1 MNILLIYPKAPGVF
15 WSMKHA
21 MKLIGKKTVYPP
33 LSLLTIAAMLP
44 SDWHKRLVDLNVQSL
59 GENELIWAD
68 YVFLS
73 GMYIHR
79 TSMEDIIEK
88 CNLAG
93 VKVVGGGPFLTHE
106 YENISGVDH
115 FILNEAE
122 ITLPPFLSDLEAGCP
137 KPVYTSSE
145 FADVSQTPI
154 PMWDLVN
161 LDYYAEGLIQYSR
174 GCPYQCDFCD
184 VTSLFGR
191 LPRTKTPEQVIAEL
205 ESMGDLKKFRAIFFA
220 DDNLIGNKKHLKTT
234 LLPALIEWRK
244 TNGVTI
250 PFRTQVTINLADD
263 QELMDLMIEAGFKGV
278 FIGIETPSVDSL
290 IACKK
295 KQNTKRDL
303 IENVKHLQRSGFDI
317 YAGFI
322 VGFDTDTASIFQQQ
336 AEFIQESGIVVALVN
351 ILKAPPGTELR
362 ERMAREG
369 RLFEG
374 ERNDISG
381 SEGEIDFTPMM
392 GEETLYRGFKEVVRY
407 IYKPT
412 HLYKRVLTF
421 LTRYRAPEEV
431 HLSGQSL
438 LDDVGPFLKSVYY
451 LGIIDSGRFYYWKL
465 VLWTLLKRPKL
476 FQLAMELWIVAY
488 HYRKIYED
496 DPSFVLEEQYHE
508 AQPSPLID
516 EEKILTPV

>member
-1 MNILLIYPKAPGVF
+1 MP
-15 WSMKHA
+15 
-21 MKLIGKKTVYPP
+21 
-33 LSLLTIAAMLP
+33 
-44 SDWHKRLVDLNVQSL
+44 
-59 GENELIWAD
+59 
-68 YVFLS
+68 
-73 GMYIHR
+73 
-79 TSMEDIIEK
+79 
-88 CNLAG
+88 
-93 VKVVGGGPFLTHE
+93 
-106 YENISGVDH
+106 
-115 FILNEAE
+115 
-122 ITLPPFLSDLEAGCP
+122 
-137 KPVYTSSE
+137 
-145 FADVSQTPI
+145 
-154 PMWDLVN
+154 
-161 LDYYAEGLIQYSR
+161 
-174 GCPYQCDFCD
+174 
-184 VTSLFGR
+184 
-191 LPRTKTPEQVIAEL
+191 
-205 ESMGDLKKFRAIFFA
+205 
-220 DDNLIGNKKHLKTT
+220 
-234 LLPALIEWRK
+234 LIEWRK

-263 QELMDLMIEAGFKGV
+263 QELMDLMIEAGFKGI

-465 VLWTLLKRPKL
+465 ILWTLLKRPKL

-496 DPSFVLEEQYHE
+496 DGVVEDDRIVYNLPKLPPNSNG
-508 AQPSPLID
+508 
-516 EEKILTPV
+516 